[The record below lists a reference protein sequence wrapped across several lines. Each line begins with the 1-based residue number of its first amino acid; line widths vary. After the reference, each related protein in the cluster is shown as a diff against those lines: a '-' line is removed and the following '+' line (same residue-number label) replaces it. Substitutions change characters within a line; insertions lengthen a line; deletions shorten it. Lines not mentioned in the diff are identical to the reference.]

1 VNDNVEIVGGVDNP
15 GHAAKNKNY
24 QSGKQIG
31 KQPAIFVDVRKFGPP
46 SEAVPTCSS
55 IADFS
60 MRRRQLVQAFVR
72 AGGEGKRFPCG
83 CFASVLVAC
92 LRWP

>member
-60 MRRRQLVQAFVR
+60 M
-72 AGGEGKRFPCG
+72 GGEGKRFPCG
-83 CFASVLVAC
+83 SFASVLVAC